1 MSVKNTVFQWRG
13 SAPSIRDFYL
23 KKATLRGQETPT
35 RVGVIFYAGMRGFD
49 TVRRNMLPAYSKYS
63 FESTQLKQKKTGLQM
78 QTCFLWLGRKNL
90 FQTFEQQDE
99 VEIEQEIKEIRELL
113 DEGGD

>member
-1 MSVKNTVFQWRG
+1 MAGVEGYW
-13 SAPSIRDFYL
+13 L
-23 KKATLRGQETPT
+23 KLS
-35 RVGVIFYAGMRGFD
+35 
-49 TVRRNMLPAYSKYS
+49 MLARSGKRKSSKS
-63 FESTQLKQKKTGLQM
+63 DDLELFP
-78 QTCFLWLGRKNL
+78 WLGRKNL

>member
-1 MSVKNTVFQWRG
+1 
-13 SAPSIRDFYL
+13 
-23 KKATLRGQETPT
+23 
-35 RVGVIFYAGMRGFD
+35 
-49 TVRRNMLPAYSKYS
+49 ML
-63 FESTQLKQKKTGLQM
+63 
-78 QTCFLWLGRKNL
+78 FLWLGRKNL